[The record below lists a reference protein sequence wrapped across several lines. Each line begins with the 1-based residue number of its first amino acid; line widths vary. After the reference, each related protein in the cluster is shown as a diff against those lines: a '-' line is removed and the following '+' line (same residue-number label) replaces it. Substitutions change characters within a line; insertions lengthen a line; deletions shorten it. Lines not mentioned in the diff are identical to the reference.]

1 MENYNASKR
10 YSYIMYLDVN
20 NLHGWAMLKP
30 LTTSNFKWLTDEEMK
45 DLHVKM
51 IPDDSS
57 RGYILDFY
65 LYFYLFLFIDSFIA
79 GKAFIFMFI
88 CFYLL
93 IHLLQVQLLFL

>member
-20 NLHGWAMLKP
+20 NLHGWAMSKP

-57 RGYILDFY
+57 RGYILDCD
-65 LYFYLFLFIDSFIA
+65 LGNIISIIS
-79 GKAFIFMFI
+79 IFMYI
-88 CFYLL
+88 S
-93 IHLLQVQLLFL
+93 